1 MEIIAHRGYSCGTLD
16 NTAKS
21 VEYAWLAGAD
31 GVEVDLR
38 VSRDGVVFLYH
49 DDNVNGRSISKAD
62 YADIVMPGRP
72 NAPALKTI
80 LDLAEPLGYFVL
92 DLKESDPNKYLSLPL
107 LIADS
112 GIAESRFTIQ
122 STNIATLVAMKREL
136 PNAKYFYLSHLKRTF
151 PFYRI
156 PKPEKIMQRIEGL
169 EFDGVS
175 LKGRQFINEFFVQEF
190 KSAGYRVNIWTIN
203 DPARGAFYQKIG
215 VDGLITDFV
224 EEIRSEVLDGRRFEG
239 QCPSTT
245 IDAG

>member
-1 MEIIAHRGYSCGTLD
+1 
-16 NTAKS
+16 
-21 VEYAWLAGAD
+21 
-31 GVEVDLR
+31 
-38 VSRDGVVFLYH
+38 
-49 DDNVNGRSISKAD
+49 
-62 YADIVMPGRP
+62 
-72 NAPALKTI
+72 
-80 LDLAEPLGYFVL
+80 
-92 DLKESDPNKYLSLPL
+92 
-107 LIADS
+107 
-112 GIAESRFTIQ
+112 
-122 STNIATLVAMKREL
+122 
-136 PNAKYFYLSHLKRTF
+136 
-151 PFYRI
+151 
-156 PKPEKIMQRIEGL
+156 MQRIEGL